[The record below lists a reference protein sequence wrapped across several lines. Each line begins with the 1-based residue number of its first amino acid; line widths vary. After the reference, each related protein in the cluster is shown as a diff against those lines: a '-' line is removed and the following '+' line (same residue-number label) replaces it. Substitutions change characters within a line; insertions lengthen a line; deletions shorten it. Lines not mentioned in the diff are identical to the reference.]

1 MSTRCQVKIVT
12 AGVQSSKNEFTLY
25 HHCDGYPSAMV
36 PLIAAAYAPDWKHGR
51 NGKVAAFVIAEDE
64 NGYELEQGHALHG
77 NIEWY
82 YILEVK
88 SETHVGAIPEWF
100 LRVYAV
106 PYGALAMP
114 DMRLVFKGPIAE
126 AVKRAE
132 TMEEDAAEKES
143 F

>member
-12 AGVQSSKNEFTLY
+12 KGVQRPQEEFTLY
-25 HHCDGYPSAMV
+25 HHCDGYPSSMV
-36 PLIAAAYAPDWKHGR
+36 PLIAAAYAPDWQHGR
-51 NGKVAAFVIAEDE
+51 NGKVATFVVVEDPT
-64 NGYELEQGHALHG
+64 GYEIEQGHALHG
-77 NIEWY
+77 DIEWY

-106 PYGALAMP
+106 PSGVTSIH

-126 AVKRAE
+126 AAKRAE